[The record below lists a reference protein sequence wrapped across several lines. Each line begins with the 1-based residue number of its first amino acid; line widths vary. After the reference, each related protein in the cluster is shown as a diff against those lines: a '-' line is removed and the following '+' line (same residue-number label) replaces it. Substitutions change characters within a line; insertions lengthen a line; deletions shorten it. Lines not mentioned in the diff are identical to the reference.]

1 MPIQSDGPAPYTAP
15 KAVIDFI
22 EAYRQ
27 RGLQVPFT
35 HDVLVKAGVS
45 ETLAPR
51 TITSLKL
58 LGLVTE
64 DGQPTVQLTDLRKA
78 PADDFKPR
86 VAALIRDVYAEVFSY
101 VDPVVDPHER
111 IRDGFRSYTPVGQQG
126 RMVTLFLGLCEYA
139 GLIPPSP
146 ERKKG
151 AAGGAATR
159 RPSRG
164 PRVRAPK
171 AETAP
176 DRQTVRTADTGWMT
190 SGGILTPEVRIG
202 LGGAAPG
209 GHQLVQGL
217 LRELPPVGARWPKDK
232 MNTWLEL
239 QRAVFNVL
247 YEITDATRPS
257 EASGDQDGESR

>member
-22 EAYRQ
+22 EAYRR

-35 HDVLVKAGVS
+35 AEVLVKAGVS
-45 ETLAPR
+45 DTLAPR
-51 TITSLKL
+51 TLTSLKL

-64 DGQPTVQLTDLRKA
+64 NGQPTQQLADLRKA
-78 PADDFKPR
+78 PEDEFKPR
-86 VAALIRDVYAEVFSY
+86 VAALIQDVYAEVFSY
-101 VDPVVDPHER
+101 VDPVADPPER
-111 IRDGFRSYTPVGQQG
+111 IRDGFRSYTPVGQQT

-146 ERKKG
+146 ERKAG

-159 RPSRG
+159 RPNRT
-164 PRVRAPK
+164 PRARTAK

-176 DRQTVRTADTGWMT
+176 EQPPARPAETTWLAP
-190 SGGILTPEVRIG
+190 GGLMTPEVRFG
-202 LGGAAPG
+202 VPAAG

-217 LRELPPVGARWPKDK
+217 LRELPPVGARWPKAKLDA
-232 MNTWLEL
+232 WLEL

-247 YEITDATRPS
+247 YEITDAERPS
-257 EASGDQDGESR
+257 QASHDQGGESG